1 MCKAR
6 LIVSWPFEFHSKKQT
21 VLSHHPVAVGYKPWL
36 GEQEQDAEI
45 EEKIKGAR
53 QVVRAPAKHHPGLGR
68 ELEGMQTGNQDK
80 NQISSPGTCLGRYEG
95 RLQQE
100 TIYNHFFE

>member
-6 LIVSWPFEFHSKKQT
+6 LIVSWTFEFHSKKQT

-45 EEKIKGAR
+45 EEKLAY
-53 QVVRAPAKHHPGLGR
+53 
-68 ELEGMQTGNQDK
+68 
-80 NQISSPGTCLGRYEG
+80 S
-95 RLQQE
+95 
-100 TIYNHFFE
+100 

>member
-45 EEKIKGAR
+45 EEKIIGAR
-53 QVVRAPAKHHPGLGR
+53 QVVRAPAKLSKVCYMTPVPTKKQDGR
-68 ELEGMQTGNQDK
+68 GK
-80 NQISSPGTCLGRYEG
+80 AGT
-95 RLQQE
+95 
-100 TIYNHFFE
+100 